1 MTLFNNIA
9 RQPED
14 ATENLLAKRQLNI
27 KENNSTSWFVT
38 IKKKLYKY
46 DLPNPLSLLEKKNEW
61 KNTVKKA
68 VEKHWKTVI
77 LENCITYNSFNYL
90 HCDVF
95 QPNKIPHLIQI
106 DNTSDP
112 SVEAVR
118 IAVKLKLVTGTY
130 NLQVRAAKFRSANT
144 RICEICNEED
154 EDIEHF
160 LLGCKILQCVR
171 APFLN
176 ELTDTLLGTYSKQ
189 LLDLPSV
196 VCLQLILD
204 CTKLYNHENHSWFIY
219 NKDVERAIEH
229 ISRKMCYAL
238 HSVRIRSLMKRK

>member
-1 MTLFNNIA
+1 M
-9 RQPED
+9 
-14 ATENLLAKRQLNI
+14 
-27 KENNSTSWFVT
+27 
-38 IKKKLYKY
+38 
-46 DLPNPLSLLEKKNEW
+46 
-61 KNTVKKA
+61 
-68 VEKHWKTVI
+68 
-77 LENCITYNSFNYL
+77 YNSFNYL

-95 QPNKIPHLIQI
+95 QPNKIHHLIQI

-130 NLQVRAAKFRSANT
+130 NLEVRAAKFRSANT
-144 RICEICNEED
+144 RICELCSEED

-160 LLGCKILQCVR
+160 LLGCKILQCVI
-171 APFLN
+171 APCLN
-176 ELTDTLLGTYSKQ
+176 ELADILQETYFKQ

-204 CTKLYNHENHSWFIY
+204 CTKLYNHENHSWFKY

-229 ISRKMCYAL
+229 LSRKMCYAL
-238 HSVRIRSLMKRK
+238 HSVRIRSLKKRK

>member
-1 MTLFNNIA
+1 MTAPLHDTINKICFKIVIYIIRKVCIHQYQTQYQTGFLVFHVHDKSIFNY
-9 RQPED
+9 R
-14 ATENLLAKRQLNI
+14 
-27 KENNSTSWFVT
+27 FF
-38 IKKKLYKY
+38 
-46 DLPNPLSLLEKKNEW
+46 PNPFLSDL
-61 KNTVKKA
+61 
-68 VEKHWKTVI
+68 
-77 LENCITYNSFNYL
+77 
-90 HCDVF
+90 
-95 QPNKIPHLIQI
+95 KICGR
-106 DNTSDP
+106 
-112 SVEAVR
+112 V
-118 IAVKLKLVTGTY
+118 
-130 NLQVRAAKFRSANT
+130 
-144 RICEICNEED
+144 ICNEED

-176 ELTDTLLGTYSKQ
+176 ELADILQGTYSKQ

-229 ISRKMCYAL
+229 ISRTMCYTL

>member
-1 MTLFNNIA
+1 
-9 RQPED
+9 
-14 ATENLLAKRQLNI
+14 
-27 KENNSTSWFVT
+27 
-38 IKKKLYKY
+38 
-46 DLPNPLSLLEKKNEW
+46 
-61 KNTVKKA
+61 
-68 VEKHWKTVI
+68 
-77 LENCITYNSFNYL
+77 
-90 HCDVF
+90 
-95 QPNKIPHLIQI
+95 
-106 DNTSDP
+106 
-112 SVEAVR
+112 
-118 IAVKLKLVTGTY
+118 
-130 NLQVRAAKFRSANT
+130 VRAAKFRSANT

-160 LLGCKILQCVR
+160 LLECKILQCVR

-238 HSVRIRSLMKRK
+238 QCSHQITYEKKMKKTV